1 MMISDASMMQQNY
14 YLNNAQK
21 ASEKALENIA
31 AVRAISGID
40 SANLAIADSLR
51 SQSSTIDQGIAN
63 AYDAIGVLQIAD
75 ASLTN
80 ISQSADR
87 LNELSV
93 KMNNAALSDSQ
104 KSMLRTEATRIQES
118 INDSF
123 NNATYN
129 GKNVFQTM
137 NFVVGSG
144 TETTN
149 LNPLTTSGL
158 SIDNQDSITNFMDQ
172 LGALRSEIGS
182 SINAITS
189 NINASVQNSINTK
202 AAENNL
208 LNNDMAKNV
217 NDFNSNYLKE
227 NAAAFVAAQSNMQLQ
242 SKIASLLPLI

>member
-14 YLNNAQK
+14 YLNNAEK

-242 SKIASLLPLI
+242 SKIASLLQ

>member
-227 NAAAFVAAQSNMQLQ
+227 NAAAFVAAQSNIQLQ
-242 SKIASLLPLI
+242 SKIASLLQ

>member
-51 SQSSTIDQGIAN
+51 SQSSTIDQGVAN

-182 SINAITS
+182 SINVITS

-242 SKIASLLPLI
+242 SKIASLLQ

>member
-51 SQSSTIDQGIAN
+51 SQSSTIDQGVAN

-93 KMNNAALSDSQ
+93 RMNNAALSDSQ

-242 SKIASLLPLI
+242 SKIASLLQ

>member
-1 MMISDASMMQQNY
+1 MMISDATMMQQNY

-31 AVRAISGID
+31 AVRAISGVD

-51 SQSSTIDQGIAN
+51 SQSSTIDQGVAN

-93 KMNNAALSDSQ
+93 KMNNAALNDSQ
-104 KSMLRTEATRIQES
+104 KSMLRTEASQIQES

-172 LGALRSEIGS
+172 LGSLRSEIGAG
-182 SINAITS
+182 INAITS

-208 LNNDMAKNV
+208 LNNDVVKNV
-217 NDFNSNYLKE
+217 NDFNANYLKE
-227 NAAAFVAAQSNMQLQ
+227 NSTAFIAAQSNMQLQ
-242 SKIASLLPLI
+242 SKIASLLQ

>member
-51 SQSSTIDQGIAN
+51 SQSSTIDQGVAN

-123 NNATYN
+123 NNTTYN

-242 SKIASLLPLI
+242 SKITSLLQ

>member
-93 KMNNAALSDSQ
+93 KMNNAVLSDSQ

-242 SKIASLLPLI
+242 SKIASLLQ

>member
-80 ISQSADR
+80 ISQSVDR

-104 KSMLRTEATRIQES
+104 KSMLRTEATRMQES

-182 SINAITS
+182 GINAITS

-242 SKIASLLPLI
+242 SKIASLLQ

>member
-51 SQSSTIDQGIAN
+51 SQSSTIDQGVAN

-189 NINASVQNSINTK
+189 NINASMQNSINTK

-242 SKIASLLPLI
+242 SKIASLLQ

>member
-1 MMISDASMMQQNY
+1 MMISNANMMQQNY

-51 SQSSTIDQGIAN
+51 SQSSTIDQGVAN

-80 ISQSADR
+80 ISQSVDR

-182 SINAITS
+182 GINAITS

-242 SKIASLLPLI
+242 SKIASLLQ

>member
-40 SANLAIADSLR
+40 NANLAIADSLR
-51 SQSSTIDQGIAN
+51 SQSSTIDQGVAN

-242 SKIASLLPLI
+242 SKIASLLQ

>member
-51 SQSSTIDQGIAN
+51 SQSSTIDQGVAN

-129 GKNVFQTM
+129 GKNVFQNM

-242 SKIASLLPLI
+242 SKIASLLQ

>member
-1 MMISDASMMQQNY
+1 MMISDANMMQQNY

-51 SQSSTIDQGIAN
+51 SQSSTIDQGVAN

-80 ISQSADR
+80 ISQSVDR

-104 KSMLRTEATRIQES
+104 KSMLRTEATRMQES

-158 SIDNQDSITNFMDQ
+158 SIDNQDNITNFMDQ

-182 SINAITS
+182 GINAITS

-242 SKIASLLPLI
+242 SKIASLLQ

>member
-21 ASEKALENIA
+21 VSEKALENIA

-242 SKIASLLPLI
+242 SKIASLLQ

>member
-1 MMISDASMMQQNY
+1 MIISDASMMQQNY

-31 AVRAISGID
+31 AVRAISGVD

-149 LNPLTTSGL
+149 LNPLATSGL
-158 SIDNQDSITNFMDQ
+158 SIDNQDSITSFIDQ

-182 SINAITS
+182 GINAITS
-189 NINASVQNSINTK
+189 NINASVQNSINAK

-242 SKIASLLPLI
+242 SKIASLLQ

>member
-80 ISQSADR
+80 ISQSVDR

-182 SINAITS
+182 GINAITS

-242 SKIASLLPLI
+242 SKIASLLQ

>member
-242 SKIASLLPLI
+242 SKIANLLQ

>member
-123 NNATYN
+123 NNATYS

-242 SKIASLLPLI
+242 SKIASLLQ

>member
-1 MMISDASMMQQNY
+1 MMISDSSMMQQNY

-51 SQSSTIDQGIAN
+51 SQSSTIDQGVAN

-242 SKIASLLPLI
+242 SKIASLLQ

>member
-137 NFVVGSG
+137 NFAVGSG

-242 SKIASLLPLI
+242 SKIASLLQ

>member
-80 ISQSADR
+80 ISQSADK

-242 SKIASLLPLI
+242 SKIASLLQ

>member
-217 NDFNSNYLKE
+217 NDFNSNYLKD

-242 SKIASLLPLI
+242 SKIASLLQ

>member
-51 SQSSTIDQGIAN
+51 SQSSTIDQGVAN

-149 LNPLTTSGL
+149 LNPLTTSAL

-242 SKIASLLPLI
+242 SKIASLLQ

>member
-182 SINAITS
+182 SINTITS

-242 SKIASLLPLI
+242 SKIASLLQ

>member
-14 YLNNAQK
+14 YLNNAQ
-21 ASEKALENIA
+21 KALENIA

-51 SQSSTIDQGIAN
+51 SQSSTIDQGVAN

-242 SKIASLLPLI
+242 SKIASLLQ

>member
-172 LGALRSEIGS
+172 LGVLRSEIGS

-242 SKIASLLPLI
+242 SKIASLLQ

>member
-149 LNPLTTSGL
+149 LNPLTTSGF

-242 SKIASLLPLI
+242 SKIASLLQ

>member
-1 MMISDASMMQQNY
+1 MKINDANTLQQNY

-21 ASEKALENIA
+21 ASSKALENIA
-31 AVRAISGID
+31 AARAISGVD

-80 ISQSADR
+80 ISENADR

-93 KMNNAALSDSQ
+93 RMNSAALNDSQ
-104 KSMLRTEATRIQES
+104 KSMLRNEATLIQES

-137 NFVVGSG
+137 DFVVGSG
-144 TETTN
+144 SETTN
-149 LNPLTTSGL
+149 LNSLNSNSL
-158 SIDNQDSITNFMDQ
+158 SIDNQESITNFMDQ

-182 SINAITS
+182 GINAITS
-189 NINASVQNSINTK
+189 NINSSVQTSVSLK

-208 LNNDMAKNV
+208 LNNDLALNV
-217 NDFNSNYLKE
+217 NDFNANYLKE
-227 NAAAFVAAQSNMQLQ
+227 NASAFVAAQSNLALQ
-242 SKIASLLPLI
+242 NKIATLLN

>member
-1 MMISDASMMQQNY
+1 MKINDSNAMQQNY
-14 YLNNAQK
+14 YLNNSQK
-21 ASEKALENIA
+21 ASDRALENIA
-31 AVRAISGID
+31 AVRAISGVD

-75 ASLTN
+75 ASLTS
-80 ISQSADR
+80 ISQDTDR

-93 KMNNAALSDSQ
+93 RMNSGVLNDSQ
-104 KSMLRTEATRIQES
+104 KGMLRTEATRITES

-149 LNPLTTSGL
+149 LNSLSTDGL
-158 SIDNQDSITNFMDQ
+158 SIDNPGSIANFMDQ
-172 LGALRSEIGS
+172 LGSLRSEIGS
-182 SINAITS
+182 GINAITS
-189 NINASVQNSINTK
+189 NINASVQNSVNTK

-208 LNNDMAKNV
+208 LNNDMAQNV
-217 NDFNSNYLKE
+217 NDFNANYLKQ
-227 NAAAFVAAQSNMQLQ
+227 NASAFAAAQSNLALQ
-242 SKIASLLPLI
+242 VKIATLLN

>member
-51 SQSSTIDQGIAN
+51 SQSSTIDQGVAN

-208 LNNDMAKNV
+208 LNNDMAKKV

-242 SKIASLLPLI
+242 SKIASLLQ

>member
-31 AVRAISGID
+31 AVRAISGVD

-118 INDSF
+118 ISDSF

-242 SKIASLLPLI
+242 SKIASLLQ

>member
-51 SQSSTIDQGIAN
+51 SQSSTIDQGVAN

-129 GKNVFQTM
+129 GKNVFQTI

-242 SKIASLLPLI
+242 SKIASLLQ

>member
-123 NNATYN
+123 NNTTYN

-242 SKIASLLPLI
+242 SKIASLLQ

>member
-14 YLNNAQK
+14 YLNNAQ
-21 ASEKALENIA
+21 KALENIA

-242 SKIASLLPLI
+242 SKIASLLQ

>member
-51 SQSSTIDQGIAN
+51 SQSSTIDQGVAN

-129 GKNVFQTM
+129 GKNVFRTM

-242 SKIASLLPLI
+242 SKIASLLQ

>member
-158 SIDNQDSITNFMDQ
+158 SIDNQDSIANFMDQ

-242 SKIASLLPLI
+242 SKIASLLQ